1 LPAPPRQKIIHRLP
15 QVPAPPAEITIER
28 WLGYQDQTRQVRFI
42 PGKKLSP
49 LPAPRNLKVIWD
61 APSVQI
67 KQQLNFTGIMIADP
81 DQYRARYGANL
92 VSKHQ
97 LPPVVSQFI
106 RNIPSGEVLAANQIN
121 RKPRLVGDVNALAL
135 LNNSR
140 AERRYSAS
148 PATDQYLNVQMPSLI
163 NMSNGFE
170 SNNDQAISVISNDN
184 QFDNIVS
191 DVTNYVDPS
200 SNFSF
205 EEHNNGFLS
214 HSDEIMNS
222 VDF

>member
-1 LPAPPRQKIIHRLP
+1 M
-15 QVPAPPAEITIER
+15 
-28 WLGYQDQTRQVRFI
+28 
-42 PGKKLSP
+42 S
-49 LPAPRNLKVIWD
+49 
-61 APSVQI
+61 
-67 KQQLNFTGIMIADP
+67 
-81 DQYRARYGANL
+81 
-92 VSKHQ
+92 
-97 LPPVVSQFI
+97 
-106 RNIPSGEVLAANQIN
+106 NINTT
-121 RKPRLVGDVNALAL
+121 ALAL

-148 PATDQYLNVQMPSLI
+148 PVTDQFSHVQMPSLI
-163 NMSNGFE
+163 TMSNGFD
-170 SNNDQAISVISNDN
+170 SNNDQEISVISNDN